1 MMATKG
7 AEGVG
12 GGLFFCFAT
21 ADLNSLLLMFS
32 ATGIL
37 NIEARRKNRGFD
49 GRELVVDVGGAGG
62 AENIS
67 EGHHRPIGATL

>member
-1 MMATKG
+1 
-7 AEGVG
+7 
-12 GGLFFCFAT
+12 
-21 ADLNSLLLMFS
+21 MFS